1 MQPEHRSIRELA
13 YQLWVARGRTSGSAE
28 RDWLEA
34 ERQLSSAPRAAT
46 PTGVDDALK
55 DSYPASDP
63 PATHLP
69 DEPPANAEAKWE
81 AAAAV
86 DDSKRRAMSER
97 SAQDAPPRP
106 RASGRRDKTQDGPP
120 GR

>member
-1 MQPEHRSIRELA
+1 
-13 YQLWVARGRTSGSAE
+13 VA
-28 RDWLEA
+28 
-34 ERQLSSAPRAAT
+34 PKAAT
-46 PTGVDDALK
+46 PKGIDDALK

-63 PATHLP
+63 PATHSP

-81 AAAAV
+81 AAAAA

-97 SAQDAPPRP
+97 RAQDAATRP
-106 RASGRRDKTQDGPP
+106 RASGRRDKTQDRPT